1 MKTRAKNYQKVKF
14 IVVITIL
21 FQLVLLAG
29 QIYAQSEQLKD
40 LDAYIEKAMEEWQ
53 VPGLAI
59 AIVKDGKVIYNKG
72 FGVREINKKDRV
84 DTNTLFAIAS
94 NTKAFTAHALGLLVQ
109 EGKISWDDPVLKYL
123 PDFQLFDPEVTRKI
137 TIRDLLCHRSGLGT
151 WAGDLIW
158 WGSIY
163 TREDVMDRI
172 RFIKPVADFRTTY
185 RYSNMM
191 FLVAGQIIPEV
202 TGSSWDDFLKERFFS
217 PLQMRN
223 TNTSVSELDFTRNIA
238 LPHTIRNDKV
248 VSVPYVNVDNSAP
261 AGAINSCTAD
271 LVHWLRLQL
280 ASGSYNGEQLVNP
293 EIIAETR
300 KSHIMIP
307 ISPYAK
313 KINPYS
319 HLSTYALGWRL
330 RDYRGRLI
338 VNHTGGLD
346 GMYSYLGFMP
356 DEHLGLVILTNLD
369 NHSLQRAL
377 AYHVYDALLNLDFQD
392 WSKRFLDAFKEEAVK
407 KEKGKRKKEKI
418 EGTKPSHEKSD
429 YLGTYISRLYGEAEI
444 YEQNRELKIRL
455 SAHPKIT
462 GTIQHWQYNT
472 FLVKWTDVIFD
483 ENFVYFDLDDQ
494 GGIKQFRM
502 SVRPDWI
509 DTWEYTFVKSQ

>member
-1 MKTRAKNYQKVKF
+1 MNKKKKIYRTVNF
-14 IVVITIL
+14 IIVVSLLCLII
-21 FQLVLLAG
+21 FPVQPIFAQPGQL
-29 QIYAQSEQLKD
+29 ED
-40 LDAYIEKAMEEWQ
+40 LDAYIEKAMGEWH

-59 AIVKDGKVIYNKG
+59 AIVKDDKVIYNKG
-72 FGVREINKKDRV
+72 FGVRDINKKDRV

-94 NTKAFTAHALGLLVQ
+94 NTKAFTVHALGLLVQ

-123 PDFQLFDPEVTRKI
+123 PDFQLYDPVITRKI

-158 WGSIY
+158 WGSTY
-163 TREDVMDRI
+163 TRGNVIDRI

-202 TGSSWDDFLKERFFS
+202 TGSSWDDFLKERFFF
-217 PLQMRN
+217 PLQMRR
-223 TNTSVSELDFTRNIA
+223 TNTSISELDLAGNVA
-238 LPHTIRNDKV
+238 LPHTIQKGEV
-248 VSVPYVNVDNSAP
+248 TSVLYVNVDNSAP

-271 LVHWLRLQL
+271 LVHWLGLQL

-330 RDYRGRLI
+330 RDYQGRLI
-338 VNHTGGLD
+338 INHTGGLD
-346 GMYSYLGFMP
+346 GMYSYMGFMP

-392 WSKRFLDAFKEEAVK
+392 WSNRFLEASKKDAVK
-407 KEKGKRKKEKI
+407 KEKGK
-418 EGTKPSHEKSD
+418 
-429 YLGTYISRLYGEAEI
+429 
-444 YEQNRELKIRL
+444 NRRDKTVSSINRL
-455 SAHPKIT
+455 SGNIY
-462 GTIQHWQYNT
+462 QHAVW
-472 FLVKWTDVIFD
+472 
-483 ENFVYFDLDDQ
+483 
-494 GGIKQFRM
+494 
-502 SVRPDWI
+502 
-509 DTWEYTFVKSQ
+509 

>member
-1 MKTRAKNYQKVKF
+1 MKTRAKNYQRKNF
-14 IVVITIL
+14 GMAILIL
-21 FQLVLLAG
+21 FLLVFLSG
-29 QIYAQSEQLKD
+29 QIYSQSEQLKN
-40 LDAYIEKAMEEWQ
+40 LDAYIEKAMEEWK

-59 AIVKDGKVIYNKG
+59 AIVKDDKVIYNKG
-72 FGVREINKKDRV
+72 FGVRDINKKDRV

-158 WGSIY
+158 WGSTY
-163 TREDVMDRI
+163 TRENVIDRI

-191 FLVAGQIIPEV
+191 FLVAGQIIPKV
-202 TGSSWDDFLKERFFS
+202 TGSSWDDFLKERFFF
-217 PLQMRN
+217 PLQMRR
-223 TNTSVSELDFTRNIA
+223 TNTSVSELDLAGNVA
-238 LPHTIRNDKV
+238 LPHTIQKGEV
-248 VSVPYVNVDNSAP
+248 ASVPYVNVDNSGP

-280 ASGSYNGEQLVNP
+280 ANGSYSGEQLVNT

-307 ISPYAK
+307 ISAYAK
-313 KINPYS
+313 KINHYS

-330 RDYRGRLI
+330 RDYQGRLI
-338 VNHTGGLD
+338 INHTGGLD

-392 WSKRFLDAFKEEAVK
+392 WSKRFLDAFKEKAVK
-407 KEKGKRKKEKI
+407 KEKVKSKKEKI
-418 EGTKPSHEKSD
+418 EGTKPTHEKSD
-429 YLGTYISRLYGEAEI
+429 YLGTYTSRLYGEVEI
-444 YEQNRELKIRL
+444 YEQNRELRIRL

-472 FLVKWTDVIFD
+472 FLVKWNDIVWD

>member
-1 MKTRAKNYQKVKF
+1 MKTRAKNYQREKF
-14 IVVITIL
+14 NMAILIL
-21 FQLVLLAG
+21 FLLVFWAG
-29 QIYAQSEQLKD
+29 QIYSQSEQLKD
-40 LDAYIEKAMEEWQ
+40 LDAYIEKAMKDWQ

-59 AIVKDGKVIYNKG
+59 AIVKDDKVIYNKG
-72 FGVREINKKDRV
+72 FGVRDINKKDRV

-158 WGSIY
+158 WGSTY
-163 TREDVMDRI
+163 NRENVMDRI

-217 PLQMRN
+217 PLQMRR
-223 TNTSVSELDFTRNIA
+223 TNTSVSELDLAGNVA
-238 LPHTIRNDKV
+238 LPHTIQKGEV

-280 ASGSYNGEQLVNP
+280 ANGSYSGEQLVNT

-307 ISPYAK
+307 ISAYAK

-319 HLSTYALGWRL
+319 QSFNLCSGMAAQGLPGPVNYQSYRRSGWDVFLSGVYAR
-330 RDYRGRLI
+330 
-338 VNHTGGLD
+338 
-346 GMYSYLGFMP
+346 
-356 DEHLGLVILTNLD
+356 
-369 NHSLQRAL
+369 
-377 AYHVYDALLNLDFQD
+377 
-392 WSKRFLDAFKEEAVK
+392 
-407 KEKGKRKKEKI
+407 
-418 EGTKPSHEKSD
+418 
-429 YLGTYISRLYGEAEI
+429 
-444 YEQNRELKIRL
+444 
-455 SAHPKIT
+455 
-462 GTIQHWQYNT
+462 
-472 FLVKWTDVIFD
+472 
-483 ENFVYFDLDDQ
+483 
-494 GGIKQFRM
+494 
-502 SVRPDWI
+502 
-509 DTWEYTFVKSQ
+509 